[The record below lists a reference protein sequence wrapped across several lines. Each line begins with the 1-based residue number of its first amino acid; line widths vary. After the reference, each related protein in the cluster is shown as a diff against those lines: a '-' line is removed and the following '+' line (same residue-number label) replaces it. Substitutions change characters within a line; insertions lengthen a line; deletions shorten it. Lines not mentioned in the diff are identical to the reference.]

1 MEKTVALALLLLFT
15 LLTTTHRFADGQA
28 YCRSQI
34 SLANEACNLRT
45 FPGSR
50 PPYVP
55 RQLLNETSTST
66 TPGSKDYELRSR
78 DDDDDDDD
86 DNDEGGEHEGR
97 HRRRQRH
104 RHSADN
110 SDPRDTACCR
120 RLMSIDNSCIC
131 QASARLPVFMTSV
144 WHVIKLT
151 PVEGCEVTYECPGAL
166 SPLG

>member
-15 LLTTTHRFADGQA
+15 LLIPTHRFAEGQA
-28 YCRSQI
+28 NCRSQI
-34 SLANEACNLRT
+34 SLANEACSLRN

-50 PPYVP
+50 PYVP

-66 TPGSKDYELRSR
+66 TPGSKDYELRAR
-78 DDDDDDDD
+78 HHDDDDDDE
-86 DNDEGGEHEGR
+86 EGGEHEGR

-110 SDPRDTACCR
+110 GEMDPYDTACCR
-120 RLMSIDNSCIC
+120 RLMATDNSCIC
-131 QASARLPVFMTSV
+131 QASARLPVFMVSV
-144 WHVIKLT
+144 RHVIKLT
-151 PVEGCEVTYECPGAL
+151 PVEGCEVNFECPATL